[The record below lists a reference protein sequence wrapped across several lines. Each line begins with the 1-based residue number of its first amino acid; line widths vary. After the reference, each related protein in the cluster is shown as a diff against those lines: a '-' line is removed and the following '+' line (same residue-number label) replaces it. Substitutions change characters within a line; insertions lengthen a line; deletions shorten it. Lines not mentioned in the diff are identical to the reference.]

1 MKANLKKI
9 LKISLLLIV
18 AISLLISIIAINGY
32 LKDEKL
38 LFYATGTQYK
48 AFLNSTWEMS
58 EKEIER
64 ANDTYL
70 RSEPARF
77 DFSGFDTI
85 DGKINPPGTY
95 VEYNPFILDLHLP
108 KVLNMSRYK
117 KRIQNDITIF
127 GYNSRVRYY
136 FFDDKLFEYTLIIHG
151 LDADKFHKQ
160 IYSSISEKFGEG
172 RVQENENFQIQSVSW
187 ENSDL
192 KVDYWLND
200 ILNSFTGKVRFSY
213 KPTINKI
220 KQIKLNEEKNL
231 F

>member
-32 LKDEKL
+32 LEDEKL

-58 EKEIER
+58 EKEIAR
-64 ANDTYL
+64 ANNTYL
-70 RSEPARF
+70 NSEPTRL
-77 DFSGFDTI
+77 DFSGFNTI
-85 DGKINPPGTY
+85 DGKKNPPGTY
-95 VEYNPFILDLHLP
+95 IDYNPFKFDFQLP

-117 KRIQNDITIF
+117 KGIQNDITIF

-151 LDADKFHKQ
+151 LDADKLHKD

-172 RVQENENFQIQSVSW
+172 RVQKKENFQIQSVSW
-187 ENSDL
+187 ETMIL

-200 ILNSFTGKVRFSY
+200 INSGKVRFSY
-213 KPTINKI
+213 KPMINKI